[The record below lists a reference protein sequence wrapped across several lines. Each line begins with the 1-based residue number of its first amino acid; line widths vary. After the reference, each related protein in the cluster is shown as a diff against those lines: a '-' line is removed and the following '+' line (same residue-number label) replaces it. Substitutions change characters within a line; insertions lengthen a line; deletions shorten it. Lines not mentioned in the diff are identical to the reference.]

1 MMVDPFE
8 VRMRFTTQL
17 QHLSAS
23 VTSSQKAAHYALK
36 YRDLDEDLHSCIL
49 EQIERV
55 RTPQVFRCTYEI
67 LMIPTS
73 QNNMNNR
80 ANIMSFIEH
89 FCEMATKEDHLPYVR
104 MMQRDILR
112 VVDAVVPPDGTGAAN
127 VKHVRLVLDSM
138 QGKGILS
145 AETVTEIDA
154 ALKDRDTHPAH
165 LDLEDEEEEGP
176 DDSVRSKTGTPRNP
190 KASGMRVDKRQIEQ
204 RIEEDRERNKRLRES
219 MWAVEGDDEK
229 EWLKILEEVSDIGSD
244 DYRNAAEEA
253 TERQICA
260 DQYRAEVLKRFAEGH

>member
-17 QHLSAS
+17 QRLSAT

-49 EQIERV
+49 EQLERV
-55 RTPQVFRCTYEI
+55 RYSIILFTYLI
-67 LMIPTS
+67 LIRPI
-73 QNNMNNR
+73 QNNMNTR

-127 VKHVRLVLDSM
+127 VKHVRRVLSSL
-138 QGKGILS
+138 QAKQILS
-145 AETVTEIDA
+145 AEAVTEIDA
-154 ALKDRDTHPAH
+154 ALKDRDSHPAH
-165 LDLEDEEEEGP
+165 LDLEQDEAQ
-176 DDSVRSKTGTPRNP
+176 DDSGPSKAGTPHNTKLQVRF
-190 KASGMRVDKRQIEQ
+190 DKRQIEQ

-219 MWAVEGDDEK
+219 MWAVPGDDEAEAQK
-229 EWLKILEEVSDIGSD
+229 FYEDVSDIGED
-244 DYRNAAEEA
+244 DFINAREEAAERRLCGENA
-253 TERQICA
+253 MKENE
-260 DQYRAEVLKRFAEGH
+260 QYNA